1 LLYICENDIKDPI
14 KSWPNFYI
22 QILDDFEL
30 LGNNKKDDKKQMSIV
45 TLKQILNEIGVQMC
59 F

>member
-1 LLYICENDIKDPI
+1 MLYICENDIKDPI
-14 KSWPNFYI
+14 KSWLNFYI

-30 LGNNKKDDKKQMSIV
+30 LGNNKKDDKKQISIV
-45 TLKQILNEIGVQMC
+45 TLNQILNEIGVQMC